1 MCAERMKALEAREA
15 AAAQLE
21 AMLEQQGAQNQQ
33 VEEGMNVLAERESK
47 VSTREAEFEQLC
59 AERMK
64 ALEAREAQL
73 ARASLG
79 DGLTAE
85 LAALEG
91 REKECTE
98 REKAL
103 EVREAATAA
112 DAKVHGCFYQELDE
126 QKQLLA
132 EREQAALE
140 QEALLEK
147 REQAIEES
155 ESKLELQKK
164 ELQRLEDGLRKRE
177 TLCAEQEKE
186 GRRASA
192 AAAATAKEARLGAQ
206 ASRQVEQVQQNLA
219 TASTKMAARSIS
231 NLEAGVTGGGVAGA
245 IAALLQDVELG
256 ERSGVSLVDLGLSD
270 IAGLPEADK
279 FMQLLSALMAVRADA
294 RLIVFGLW
302 LLCHL
307 IYVLYL
313 IYAHVKKLPPLASS
327 RTPGFPSNND
337 QENAYDDSPRHA
349 TTSNGNLWWVPQDGT
364 LRPHA
369 DPALPLGLGKRRLG
383 GRHGTD
389 CSEATDFEPGI
400 VPRCLKLL
408 EQRRATV
415 EASNNNVWP
424 FTYSQCPSENL
435 EKANQDPPK
444 QQRINEC
451 LGDNWTQRFGLH
463 PHQGRGA
470 LEIDILEVLP
480 GNHAPNY
487 KKEKVDTGICKPQT
501 EILYSKLDIPRP
513 HLLNTLQAAPGIP
526 FLADQ
531 RPPSPPRLNT
541 TCVPEWG
548 TQWYDGLRPE
558 VPGVYGSSS
567 TINYHN
573 YGKYIVNIN
582 PWTDVEIQ
590 VDSIGALTGLDED
603 AFSQHHA
610 LRQKRFETLM
620 SDPSEIKLSRQ
631 DKPER
636 KFFENPLTWWKGTS
650 LRWNT
655 DVTIWNGTGEAEALC
670 ELFVDNLGSL
680 LGTTGACVGTI
691 GYGIVGNLPPFAG
704 GYGTAIAKEWE
715 KVYFSRNIPGCAFAM
730 LLGNL
735 FYAWQCGRLGSKEGR
750 NDVTAQP
757 YGINTT
763 GVYITLFA
771 IQLEALIS
779 AGFMFQ
785 PAAEADSDAIR
796 AAAVSAA
803 DHAWK
808 ISVACNFVLGLFE
821 MLGAFIGESIR
832 KVAPMAAFYAPMMGV
847 GFVYLAFVPM
857 LAISQ
862 EPMMC
867 LIPLLI
873 VFNGFFGGV
882 RYHIYKKLTI
892 PIGLMAILA
901 AVIAGWSGAC
911 ARESGTI
918 GAMKYGYTLPYFD
931 STKVTCTG
939 TSQSEAQLAWDTY
952 AFQPNVLANSVFV
965 GLGGFADIGSFM
977 TTLFLVGVVGF
988 VGTMSCVESA
998 SAAGDDYPMAETMLV
1013 DGAGTCI
1020 GALFGSFYST
1030 TVYIGHPIHK
1040 ALGAKRGFSL
1050 INGIIYF
1057 FLLLS
1062 GLFAALYQSIP
1073 ECAGGSI
1080 LVFVGLLLGRQA
1092 FEETPPRHYPA
1103 LLLSLFPYICNWAK
1117 LSMSNEGVLMMGQ
1130 AGGLMFSVVLTW
1142 LFCLCIDRDFWKATL
1157 LSFVAIFLSLFGFFA
1172 SHNAANDEV
1181 PPTEGD
1187 EKIGFY
1193 GMEERNINAITKD
1206 GEPMGT
1212 LLARQLLL
1220 EPVSMILNIDV
1231 SKQWGWDIIEQNCGG
1246 DCGCCLDCGEP
1257 ECVSCMLEK
1266 GGGNEYLHK
1275 LCRTLPATYEVDY
1288 IRVFQTKDQ
1297 QAEDRQGCSPKVAP
1311 TQGWI
1316 DTQRSRYV
1324 LPNFDAPLQP
1334 VYAGGGRCQTDANC
1348 GSNSGSGACSDGV
1361 CKCTNGWTG
1370 PSCLARM
1377 AGAALR
1383 CRPLELT
1390 LVGGGPCFVNSTH
1403 DNCGRGTC
1411 IEINRPWDAPWQTVE
1426 GLHRFSPVGTGDGRC
1441 QCHDGWKGPFCSVE
1455 SGGQSKT
1462 EAKKTDQ
1469 WDEKTCV
1476 PDSSLSSPK
1485 LEALITKL
1493 CRNWLMGK
1501 ETIERVSQ
1509 ACSDIDWSSDGKYSQ
1524 CGSWPRASLVVQ
1536 AAKEEKGICC
1546 TRLDEQGRE
1555 ICFEDEAQFDIL
1567 LGVATASLALM
1578 AVLGCLRQAH
1588 LRGGLLSRRSERAAA
1603 NGFDFKR
1610 DDSTDD
1616 TDTDDEVNGFSGS
1629 DSEESK

>member
-1 MCAERMKALEAREA
+1 MRRRRVHSRSRGLWAF
-15 AAAQLE
+15 
-21 AMLEQQGAQNQQ
+21 
-33 VEEGMNVLAERESK
+33 VLLPQAVCQS
-47 VSTREAEFEQLC
+47 FP
-59 AERMK
+59 
-64 ALEAREAQL
+64 
-73 ARASLG
+73 
-79 DGLTAE
+79 
-85 LAALEG
+85 G
-91 REKECTE
+91 RP
-98 REKAL
+98 
-103 EVREAATAA
+103 
-112 DAKVHGCFYQELDE
+112 G
-126 QKQLLA
+126 
-132 EREQAALE
+132 
-140 QEALLEK
+140 
-147 REQAIEES
+147 
-155 ESKLELQKK
+155 
-164 ELQRLEDGLRKRE
+164 
-177 TLCAEQEKE
+177 
-186 GRRASA
+186 
-192 AAAATAKEARLGAQ
+192 
-206 ASRQVEQVQQNLA
+206 
-219 TASTKMAARSIS
+219 TASTCPKSEWVDPETPSSACASQYDS
-231 NLEAGVTGGGVAGA
+231 AGQPLTLVFSDEFNVPGRTFADGHDPAWTA
-245 IAALLQDVELG
+245 I
-256 ERSGVSLVDLGLSD
+256 
-270 IAGLPEADK
+270 
-279 FMQLLSALMAVRADA
+279 
-294 RLIVFGLW
+294 
-302 LLCHL
+302 
-307 IYVLYL
+307 
-313 IYAHVKKLPPLASS
+313 
-327 RTPGFPSNND
+327 TGFPSNND

-349 TTSNGNLWWVPQDGT
+349 TTSNGNLW
-364 LRPHA
+364 LRISNQA
-369 DPALPLGLGKRRLG
+369 SRLELVNTSSGKREIKKRPYTSAMLQSWNKFCLTGGVVEMSAKFPGRSDIPGLWPAFWLLG
-383 GRHGTD
+383 NLG
-389 CSEATDFEPGI
+389 
-400 VPRCLKLL
+400 
-408 EQRRATV
+408 RATV

-603 AFSQHHA
+603 AFSQHHVY
-610 LRQKRFETLM
+610 RFEWSTQG
-620 SDPSEIKLSRQ
+620 DGQ
-631 DKPER
+631 
-636 KFFENPLTWWKGTS
+636 LTFWMDGQ
-650 LRWNT
+650 
-655 DVTIWNGTGEAEALC
+655 
-670 ELFVDNLGSL
+670 L
-680 LGTTGACVGTI
+680 L
-691 GYGIVGNLPPFAG
+691 Y
-704 GYGTAIAKEWE
+704 
-715 KVYFSRNIPGCAFAM
+715 
-730 LLGNL
+730 
-735 FYAWQCGRLGSKEGR
+735 RLDGK
-750 NDVTAQP
+750 
-757 YGINTT
+757 
-763 GVYITLFA
+763 
-771 IQLEALIS
+771 
-779 AGFMFQ
+779 
-785 PAAEADSDAIR
+785 
-796 AAAVSAA
+796 
-803 DHAWK
+803 
-808 ISVACNFVLGLFE
+808 
-821 MLGAFIGESIR
+821 
-832 KVAPMAAFYAPMMGV
+832 
-847 GFVYLAFVPM
+847 
-857 LAISQ
+857 
-862 EPMMC
+862 
-867 LIPLLI
+867 
-873 VFNGFFGGV
+873 
-882 RYHIYKKLTI
+882 
-892 PIGLMAILA
+892 
-901 AVIAGWSGAC
+901 
-911 ARESGTI
+911 
-918 GAMKYGYTLPYFD
+918 
-931 STKVTCTG
+931 
-939 TSQSEAQLAWDTY
+939 
-952 AFQPNVLANSVFV
+952 VLAQN
-965 GLGGFADIGSFM
+965 M
-977 TTLFLVGVVGF
+977 
-988 VGTMSCVESA
+988 
-998 SAAGDDYPMAETMLV
+998 
-1013 DGAGTCI
+1013 
-1020 GALFGSFYST
+1020 
-1030 TVYIGHPIHK
+1030 
-1040 ALGAKRGFSL
+1040 
-1050 INGIIYF
+1050 
-1057 FLLLS
+1057 
-1062 GLFAALYQSIP
+1062 
-1073 ECAGGSI
+1073 
-1080 LVFVGLLLGRQA
+1080 
-1092 FEETPPRHYPA
+1092 
-1103 LLLSLFPYICNWAK
+1103 
-1117 LSMSNEGVLMMGQ
+1117 
-1130 AGGLMFSVVLTW
+1130 
-1142 LFCLCIDRDFWKATL
+1142 
-1157 LSFVAIFLSLFGFFA
+1157 
-1172 SHNAANDEV
+1172 
-1181 PPTEGD
+1181 
-1187 EKIGFY
+1187 
-1193 GMEERNINAITKD
+1193 AITKD

-1603 NGFDFKR
+1603 NW
-1610 DDSTDD
+1610 
-1616 TDTDDEVNGFSGS
+1616 V
-1629 DSEESK
+1629 